1 MKTEVRAKKQ
11 LGQHFLHN
19 LKIAEDIAV
28 ALDMPGDVLEIG
40 PGMGVLTQFLTPRED
55 IRLKAVEIDVE
66 SVEYLKSNMPS
77 LEVIR
82 GDFLKMDPM
91 SHFPGKF
98 SVIGNFP
105 YNISSQIFFRILQ
118 FRDLVPEIVCML
130 QKEVADR
137 IVSGPTGREY
147 GVLSVF
153 LQAYYDTEYLFGV
166 GPENFTPPP
175 KVQSAVIRLRR
186 NSRTALDCDEELFRK
201 VVKGTFLQRRKTI
214 RNSIMSAFP
223 SLKGTDHRFYQLRP
237 ERLSVEDFI
246 ELTNFVSNFVK
257 NNI

>member
-11 LGQHFLHN
+11 LGQHFLNN
-19 LKIAEDIAV
+19 LQIAEDIAM
-28 ALDMPGDVLEIG
+28 ALDVPGDALEIG
-40 PGMGVLTQFLTPRED
+40 PGMGVLTQFLLARSE
-55 IRLKAVEIDVE
+55 IALKAVEIDGE
-66 SVEYLKSNMPS
+66 SVDFLHRNMPS
-77 LEVIR
+77 LKVIQ
-82 GDFLKMDPM
+82 GDFLKMDIT
-91 SHFPGKF
+91 SSFSGSF

-105 YNISSQIFFRILQ
+105 YNISSQIFFRILE
-118 FRDLVPEIVCML
+118 FRDRVPEIVCML

-137 IVSGPTGREY
+137 IVSAPTGREY

-153 LQAYYDTEYLFGV
+153 LQAYYDTEYLFRV

-186 NSRTALDCDEELFRK
+186 NLRKELGCDEDLFRK

-214 RNSIMSAFP
+214 RNSLVAAFP
-223 SLKGTDHRFYQLRP
+223 ELRGTDHPFYSLRP

-246 ELTNFVSNFVK
+246 TLTDFVK
-257 NNI
+257 NTLQP